1 MKTNCKVCA
10 ECGATFTAYTTR
22 AKYCSSSC
30 SRAAA
35 ARKKCIKA
43 AEKRHENLQAAIN
56 AAKKRSIKN
65 GNLKNNSEEG

>member
-1 MKTNCKVCA
+1 MKTNCRVCA

-22 AKYCSSSC
+22 AKYCSTNC
-30 SRAAA
+30 SKAAA
-35 ARKKCIKA
+35 ARKKSTKA

-56 AAKKRSIKN
+56 AAKERRNKN